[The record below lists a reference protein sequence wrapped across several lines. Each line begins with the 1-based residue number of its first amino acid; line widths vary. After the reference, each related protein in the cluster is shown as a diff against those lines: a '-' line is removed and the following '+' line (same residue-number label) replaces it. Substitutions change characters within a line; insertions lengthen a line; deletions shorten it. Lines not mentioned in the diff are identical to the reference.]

1 MMKKKVFEKTKP
13 KIRMPEKIFLAKKKQ
28 PVKYR
33 ALKAAVEYDT
43 IKEAE
48 KETGIPLH
56 SIYKAIRWW
65 NGLELDNKNNP
76 IVTGRNKRGRPGKK
90 KEIMKVLASYDENK
104 YSIRQ
109 LREKV
114 KKHIGKEYSENYI
127 CILLG
132 KMRQEGIP
140 NDKRI

>member
-1 MMKKKVFEKTKP
+1 MKKKVFEKTKP

-65 NGLELDNKNNP
+65 NRLKLDEKNDP
-76 IVTGRNKRGRPGKK
+76 VVPVQRKRGRPSKK
-90 KEIMKVLASYDENK
+90 KEIMKVLSSYDDDQ
-104 YSIRQ
+104 YSLKQ

-114 KKHIGKEYSENYI
+114 KKHLGKEYSLNYI
-127 CILLG
+127 CILLNQ
-132 KMRQEGIP
+132 M
-140 NDKRI
+140 KRNGVQHSKRF